1 LQRSQSS
8 GFKEEIVSTNPSWL
22 FVVLVLSGSTSLAT
36 QLPVVPDAS
45 CITGQI
51 VQDFVTTQ
59 NFQRGVAEYVALHR
73 SLERELPPVLIT
85 QDVGQ
90 IDRAVRQ
97 LRIRIQATRATARQ
111 SDIISPDV
119 ARMFRRRIATCLTPE
134 EWKAFFVDRAQDEE
148 GEPLEAPPLH
158 VNMQWP
164 AGVPFD
170 FVPPQLLQSL
180 PALPEELQYRIIGL
194 SLVLW
199 DYHTNLIVDFL
210 PDAFAPTT

>member
-1 LQRSQSS
+1 M
-8 GFKEEIVSTNPSWL
+8 
-22 FVVLVLSGSTSLAT
+22 VLVLCGSISVAP
-36 QLPVVPDAS
+36 QLPVVPDSS

-51 VQDFVTTQ
+51 VEDFVTTQ
-59 NFQRGVAEYVALHR
+59 NFQRNVAEYVALHR

-90 IDRAVRQ
+90 IDRGVRR
-97 LRIRIQATRATARQ
+97 LRIRIQTARVTARQ
-111 SDIISPDV
+111 GDIITPEA

-134 EWKAFFVDRAQDEE
+134 QWKAFFVERAQDEE
-148 GEPLEAPPLH
+148 GEPLEAPPVH

-170 FVPPQLLQSL
+170 LVPPQLLQSL

-199 DYHTNLIVDFL
+199 DYHANLIVDFL

>member
-1 LQRSQSS
+1 
-8 GFKEEIVSTNPSWL
+8 VSTNPSWL
-22 FVVLVLSGSTSLAT
+22 FALLVLSGSTSLAP
-36 QLPVVPDAS
+36 QLPAVPDAS
-45 CITGQI
+45 RITGQI
-51 VQDFVTTQ
+51 VEDFVTTQ

-73 SLERELPPVLIT
+73 SLERELPPVLMT

-90 IDRAVRQ
+90 IDRDVRL
-97 LRIRIQATRATARQ
+97 LRVRIQTARVTARQ
-111 SDIISPDV
+111 GNTMAPDV
-119 ARMFRRRIATCLTPE
+119 AGMFRRRIATCLTPE

-199 DYHTNLIVDFL
+199 DYHANLIVDFL